1 MKSSYN
7 NNIDMG
13 VYRMQSPKKDSFFDK
28 MKKFLNS
35 KKVVPYVFVLPFVI
49 YSLVLTIYPAI
60 QAFVMSF
67 QKILP
72 GQVEFIGLSNY
83 SRLMNPIFY
92 KAFSNTLLY
101 TILTLL
107 ILILLPIIFAVFL
120 NSELVKFRTL
130 YRSALF
136 VPSLISIVVAGLIFR
151 LIFAESDVS
160 IANQVIGLFGM
171 SPMVWT
177 TKRWSAIFLMVMLA
191 TWRWLG
197 VNIIYFLAG
206 LQSIPDEMYESA
218 DIDGANTF
226 QKFKNITLP
235 FLKPITTFVVTISI
249 IGGFRVFEE
258 SYVFWEASSPGN
270 VGTTLISYLYQQ
282 GIQRNDMGFGAA
294 VGVVVLILI
303 FVVSLIYL
311 KLTNAFERD
320 DE

>member
-1 MKSSYN
+1 MKATKEMSS
-7 NNIDMG
+7 M
-13 VYRMQSPKKDSFFDK
+13 DK
-28 MKKFLNS
+28 VKRFLNS

-67 QKILP
+67 QRILP
-72 GQVEFIGLSNY
+72 GQVEFIGLTNY
-83 SRLMNPIFY
+83 KRLFNPIFY
-92 KAFSNTLLY
+92 QAFSNTMVY
-101 TILTLL
+101 TLL
-107 ILILLPIIFAVFL
+107 TILILVPIPILLAILL
-120 NSELVKFRTL
+120 NSDLVKFKTA

-136 VPSLISIVVAGLIFR
+136 MPSLVSVVVAGLVFR
-151 LIFAESDVS
+151 LIFAESSVS
-160 IANQVIGLFGM
+160 VANQVIGFFGVD
-171 SPMVWT
+171 PIVWT
-177 TKRWSAIFLMVMLA
+177 TRRWSAIFLMVTLA

-218 DIDGANTF
+218 EIDGANAF
-226 QKFKNITLP
+226 QKLRSITLP

-270 VGTTLISYLYQQ
+270 IATTLITYLYQQ

-303 FVVSLIYL
+303 FVISLLYL
-311 KLTNAFERD
+311 KLTGAFRKD

>member
-1 MKSSYN
+1 
-7 NNIDMG
+7 
-13 VYRMQSPKKDSFFDK
+13 MQTTDKDSFLEK
-28 MKKFLNS
+28 MKRFLNS

-49 YSLVLTIYPAI
+49 YSSVLTIYPAI
-60 QAFVMSF
+60 QAFIMSF
-67 QKILP
+67 QRILP
-72 GQVEFIGLSNY
+72 GQVEFIGLANY

-92 KAFSNTLLY
+92 KAFSNTMLY
-101 TILTLL
+101 TILT
-107 ILILLPIIFAVFL
+107 ILVLVPIPILLAILL
-120 NSELVKFRTL
+120 NSDLVKFKTIF
-130 YRSALF
+130 RSSLF
-136 VPSLISIVVAGLIFR
+136 MPSLVSVVVAGLVFR
-151 LIFAESDVS
+151 LIFAESAVS
-160 IANQVIGLFGM
+160 VANQVIGFFGAD
-171 SPMVWT
+171 PIVWT
-177 TKRWSAIFLMVMLA
+177 TQRWSAIFLMVTLA

-218 DIDGANTF
+218 EIDGANAF
-226 QKFKNITLP
+226 QKLRNITLP

-270 VGTTLISYLYQQ
+270 IATTLISYLYQQ

-294 VGVVVLILI
+294 VGVIVLLLI

-311 KLTNAFERD
+311 RLTGAFGKD

>member
-1 MKSSYN
+1 MKAAKEMSS
-7 NNIDMG
+7 M
-13 VYRMQSPKKDSFFDK
+13 DK
-28 MKKFLNS
+28 VKRFLNS

-67 QKILP
+67 QRILP
-72 GQVEFIGLSNY
+72 GQVEFIGLTNY
-83 SRLMNPIFY
+83 KRLLNPIFY
-92 KAFSNTLLY
+92 QAFSNTMVY
-101 TILTLL
+101 TLL
-107 ILILLPIIFAVFL
+107 TILILVPIPILLAILL
-120 NSELVKFRTL
+120 NSDLVKFKMA

-136 VPSLISIVVAGLIFR
+136 MPSLVSVVVAGLVFR
-151 LIFAESDVS
+151 LIFAESSVS
-160 IANQVIGLFGM
+160 VANQVIGFFGVD
-171 SPMVWT
+171 PIVWT
-177 TKRWSAIFLMVMLA
+177 TRRWSAIFLMVTLA

-218 DIDGANTF
+218 EIDGANAF
-226 QKFKNITLP
+226 QKLRSITLP

-270 VGTTLISYLYQQ
+270 IATTLITYLYQQ

-303 FVVSLIYL
+303 FVISLLYL
-311 KLTNAFERD
+311 KLTGAFRKD

>member
-1 MKSSYN
+1 MKAAKEMSS
-7 NNIDMG
+7 M
-13 VYRMQSPKKDSFFDK
+13 DK
-28 MKKFLNS
+28 IKRFLNS

-67 QKILP
+67 QRILP
-72 GQVEFIGLSNY
+72 GQVEFIGLTNY
-83 SRLMNPIFY
+83 KRLFNPIFY
-92 KAFSNTLLY
+92 QAFSNTMVY
-101 TILTLL
+101 TLL
-107 ILILLPIIFAVFL
+107 TILILVPIPILLAILL
-120 NSELVKFRTL
+120 NSDLVKFKTA

-136 VPSLISIVVAGLIFR
+136 MPSLVSVVVAGLVFR
-151 LIFAESDVS
+151 LIFAESSVS
-160 IANQVIGLFGM
+160 VANQVIGFFGVD
-171 SPMVWT
+171 PIVWT
-177 TKRWSAIFLMVMLA
+177 TRRWSAIFLMVTLA

-218 DIDGANTF
+218 EIDGANAF
-226 QKFKNITLP
+226 QKLRNITLP

-270 VGTTLISYLYQQ
+270 IATTLITYLYQQ

-303 FVVSLIYL
+303 FVISLLYL
-311 KLTNAFERD
+311 KLTGAFRKD